1 MIGVLSFVV
10 AQRTQEIGIG
20 MASAPCGVTCCGGC
34 FARECCGS

>member
-20 MASAPCGVTCCGGC
+20 MALGALRP
-34 FARECCGS
+34 AA